1 MSETRIQP
9 EAATPT
15 AAILLVFAAGVMF
28 SCLDSTA
35 KYLVLNGFD
44 APFVVWMRFATH
56 VVLVLLLLRG
66 WSDWTMYKAVS
77 MPQQL
82 LRGVFLF
89 GSTFFNFLALQT
101 LQLAEALSINF
112 FAPMVVTA
120 LAGPLLGEWAGWR
133 RWLAVIIGFV
143 GILVVTRPGF
153 ASFGVGHLYAAASTL
168 CYAFYVIMT
177 RSMGRTESSSSMIFY
192 SALAPVV
199 FMSPAVPLYG
209 SLPAGAFHWV
219 LLLSLGAYGAF
230 GHWLLIKAYKMAP
243 ASALAPY
250 PYLQMVWTT
259 TLGYLVF
266 AEVPDRWTILGA
278 AIIVASG
285 LYIVNR
291 ERQLRLAS
299 GSQPNAEARDLAK
312 KL

>member
-1 MSETRIQP
+1 MSQTRIQP

-133 RWLAVIIGFV
+133 RWLAVIVGFV

-153 ASFGVGHLYAAASTL
+153 ASFGVGIRVDLARTFDGDEILSLLRNTRPTL
-168 CYAFYVIMT
+168 LCM
-177 RSMGRTESSSSMIFY
+177 
-192 SALAPVV
+192 
-199 FMSPAVPLYG
+199 
-209 SLPAGAFHWV
+209 LPAP
-219 LLLSLGAYGAF
+219 LF
-230 GHWLLIKAYKMAP
+230 GLRAARRWP
-243 ASALAPY
+243 A
-250 PYLQMVWTT
+250 
-259 TLGYLVF
+259 
-266 AEVPDRWTILGA
+266 
-278 AIIVASG
+278 
-285 LYIVNR
+285 
-291 ERQLRLAS
+291 
-299 GSQPNAEARDLAK
+299 
-312 KL
+312 

>member
-120 LAGPLLGEWAGWR
+120 LAGPLLGEW
-133 RWLAVIIGFV
+133 
-143 GILVVTRPGF
+143 
-153 ASFGVGHLYAAASTL
+153 
-168 CYAFYVIMT
+168 
-177 RSMGRTESSSSMIFY
+177 
-192 SALAPVV
+192 
-199 FMSPAVPLYG
+199 G
-209 SLPAGAFHWV
+209 SW
-219 LLLSLGAYGAF
+219 S
-230 GHWLLIKAYKMAP
+230 
-243 ASALAPY
+243 
-250 PYLQMVWTT
+250 
-259 TLGYLVF
+259 
-266 AEVPDRWTILGA
+266 
-278 AIIVASG
+278 
-285 LYIVNR
+285 
-291 ERQLRLAS
+291 
-299 GSQPNAEARDLAK
+299 
-312 KL
+312 